1 MALLVVRER
10 TRSVVGGRGM
20 FTKCCSALQMSLCMF
35 VSYTSVTSVS
45 IILKFNMIIPNIH
58 EMVLVKV
65 FLMCAPIGLKFGKVV
80 CWMIIKYLLI
90 TDLDGV
96 FFNGLY

>member
-1 MALLVVRER
+1 MVRER
-10 TRSVVGGRGM
+10 TRPAVGGRDM
-20 FTKCCSALQMSLCMF
+20 FTKCFAVQQMSVCMF
-35 VSYTSVTSVS
+35 VSYTSVSSVS